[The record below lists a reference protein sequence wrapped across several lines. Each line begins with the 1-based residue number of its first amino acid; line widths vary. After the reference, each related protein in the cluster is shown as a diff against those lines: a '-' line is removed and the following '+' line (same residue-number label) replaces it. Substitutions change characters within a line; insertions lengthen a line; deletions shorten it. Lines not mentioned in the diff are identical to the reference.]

1 MDHNPHLTPWR
12 RPQPDQAAGKGRIE
26 QPDTPGSGENL
37 VWQTRA
43 APPTDYENALADALV
58 ACFEDGV
65 SELAALVD
73 RLNAQ
78 GVRGPDGLA
87 WTVDRFERE
96 MARLG
101 G

>member
-1 MDHNPHLTPWR
+1 MDHNPDLTPWR

-26 QPDTPGSGENL
+26 DPGSVENR
-37 VWQTRA
+37 VWQTRT
-43 APPTDYENALADALV
+43 APPTAYETTLADALI

-65 SELAALVD
+65 TELPDLVD

-78 GVRGPDGLA
+78 GVLGPDGAA
-87 WTVDRFERE
+87 WTPERFERE
-96 MARLG
+96 LARLG

>member
-12 RPQPDQAAGKGRIE
+12 RSQPDQAAGKGRVE
-26 QPDTPGSGENL
+26 QPGTTENL

-43 APPTDYENALADALV
+43 APPTPYEDALADALV

-65 SELAALVD
+65 VDLPSLVD
-73 RLNAQ
+73 QLNER
-78 GVRGPDGLA
+78 GVRGPDGQA
-87 WTVDRFERE
+87 WTADRFERE

>member
-12 RPQPDQAAGKGRIE
+12 RPQPDEAAGKGRIE
-26 QPDTPGSGENL
+26 RPDAIENL

-43 APPTDYENALADALV
+43 APPGDYENALADALV

-65 SELAALVD
+65 TELADLVD
-73 RLNAQ
+73 RLNAR
-78 GVRGPDGLA
+78 GVLGPDGLA
-87 WTVDRFERE
+87 WTAERFERE

>member
-12 RPQPDQAAGKGRIE
+12 RPQPDQAVGKGRIE
-26 QPDTPGSGENL
+26 KTDAIENL

-65 SELAALVD
+65 TDLPVLVD
-73 RLNAQ
+73 RLNTQ
-78 GVRGPDGLA
+78 GVRGPDGQA